1 MLMASNLLDPFAS
14 EIRQHRSQLVVS
26 IQRAD
31 IVTPSNTLAV
41 DEDIRNGTTVSG
53 VGQDGLEFLP

>member
-1 MLMASNLLDPFAS
+1 MLMASDLLDPLAS

-26 IQRAD
+26 IQRAH
-31 IVTPSNTLAV
+31 IVPPANTLAV

-53 VGQDGLEFLP
+53 VSQDCLEFLP